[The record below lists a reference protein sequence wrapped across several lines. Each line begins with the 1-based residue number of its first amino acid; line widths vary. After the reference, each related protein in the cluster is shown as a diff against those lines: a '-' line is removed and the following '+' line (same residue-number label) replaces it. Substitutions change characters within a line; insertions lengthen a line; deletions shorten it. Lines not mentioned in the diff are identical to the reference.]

1 MRKIQ
6 SGGVTV
12 SKRPLGSSDLERWSR
27 TMTCYSGIIA
37 YKFMLLDVVS
47 THLRMDYEFQDKSRI
62 LLEKSANFSVT
73 ELSKKQLFDIKTT
86 LLRNEMN
93 NKTLLNGFLSTTD
106 FYATIK
112 QKSRKIK
119 SVSNFDDVND
129 HLFWTLLEAESVHLI
144 YERQSFR
151 YSEWDQFLGSITL
164 SKYDKMQFQFRCL
177 RSKST
182 CCLEVLTVI
191 FSRRK
196 MSYWIFW

>member
-12 SKRPLGSSDLERWSR
+12 SKRPLGYSDLERWNR
-27 TMTCYSGIIA
+27 TITCYSGIIA
-37 YKFMLLDVVS
+37 YKFMLLDVIS
-47 THLRMDYEFQDKSRI
+47 THLRMDYEFQNKSRI

-112 QKSRKIK
+112 RKSRKIK

-129 HLFWTLLEAESVHLI
+129 HLFWTLLEAESVYLI
-144 YERQSFR
+144 YERKSFR
-151 YSEWDQFLGSITL
+151 YSEWDQLLGPITL

-177 RSKST
+177 KGKFT
-182 CCLEVLTVI
+182 YCLKVLTVI
-191 FSRRK
+191 CSRRE
-196 MSYWIFW
+196 MSYRIFW